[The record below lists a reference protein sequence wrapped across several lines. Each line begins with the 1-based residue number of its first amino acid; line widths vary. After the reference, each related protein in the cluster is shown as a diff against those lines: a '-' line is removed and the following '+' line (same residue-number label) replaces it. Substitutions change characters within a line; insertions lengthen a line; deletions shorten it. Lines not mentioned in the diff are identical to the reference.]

1 MAKYSFELNNELVFK
16 TSRSGGKGGQ
26 NVNKT
31 ETKVQLLFVV
41 SESTVLTA
49 YEKQRIQLKL
59 ANRINQEGA
68 LLLSSSETR
77 SQLANKDIAINL
89 FYELINAALFVQKKR
104 KVSKPSKA
112 SVRKR
117 IENKRRQA
125 EKKENRKKNF

>member
-1 MAKYSFELNNELVFK
+1 MAKYSFEFNNELVFK

-77 SQLANKDIAINL
+77 SQLANKDIVINL

>member
-31 ETKVQLLFVV
+31 ETKVQLLFAV

-77 SQLANKDIAINL
+77 SQLANKDIVINL

>member
-77 SQLANKDIAINL
+77 SQLANKDIVINL

>member
-31 ETKVQLLFVV
+31 ETKVQLQFAV

-59 ANRINQEGA
+59 SNRINQEGA

-77 SQLANKDIAINL
+77 SQLANKDIVINL